1 MTKKK
6 GIASK
11 LFLLVVLLTLISCCF
26 LGSTFARYISTDD
39 GSATMQVAKW
49 SIDVTYEEDGDA
61 TTAVFDKLSPS
72 KDNYVSTSEPRKNST
87 GKVLVATI
95 ENTGDV
101 DALVSFTVGA
111 AELKGTGDATISDWG
126 SYSNATVQGLFSI
139 ALYTNTTN
147 DAEGATAYKPGET
160 AAINVVATSGALYV
174 YAEVTWT
181 SQDAISEQ
189 YADGLDTWVG
199 QNVESVAY
207 ALTYTAV
214 QNSEKP

>member
-26 LGSTFARYISTDD
+26 LGSTFARYISTES
-39 GSATMQVAKW
+39 GNATMQVAKW
-49 SIDVTYEEDGDA
+49 SINVTNGEDGDA

-87 GKVLVATI
+87 GRVLVATI
-95 ENTGDV
+95 KNTGDV
-101 DALVSFTVGA
+101 DALVSFTVGEA
-111 AELKGTGDATISDWG
+111 VLKGTGDAEIESWG
-126 SYSNATVQGLFSI
+126 SYSEATVQGLFSI
-139 ALYTNTTN
+139 ALYTNTMGN
-147 DAEGATAYKPGET
+147 AEGATAYKPGET
-160 AAINVVATSGALYV
+160 EAINVVATSGALYV